1 MPKQSLESK
10 IKEHQKYRSQ
20 CQVRIG
26 SGIRL
31 LLICLALEILLLVY
45 KAAIWRL
52 VLIVLVIISGSTLLG
67 RCSLYVLLTIFT
79 PPDSQDFALLGSWL

>member
-1 MPKQSLESK
+1 MPKRSLESK

-20 CQVRIG
+20 CQIRIR

-31 LLICLALEILLLVY
+31 LLICLIPGLLLLLY

-52 VLIVLVIISGSTLLG
+52 VLIVLVFISGSTLLEVWG
-67 RCSLYVLLTIFT
+67 YRKHHKALAELTQQ
-79 PPDSQDFALLGSWL
+79 SKAAKA